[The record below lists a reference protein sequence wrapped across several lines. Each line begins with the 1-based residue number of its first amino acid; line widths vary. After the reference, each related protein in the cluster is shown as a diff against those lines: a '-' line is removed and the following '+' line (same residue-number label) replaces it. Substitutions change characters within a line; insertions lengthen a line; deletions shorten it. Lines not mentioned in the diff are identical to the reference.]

1 LFNVLIFYTKL
12 EISMF
17 PKETKILIIDDFTS
31 LRQIVAKQ
39 LKELGF
45 SNITEA
51 EDIRKAWELINNA
64 NPPFGLILS
73 DWNMPGGNGIDL
85 LKRIRSDDRN
95 KKTPFIMMTTES
107 ETSKIINAVM
117 EGSNNFIVKPF
128 NLEILKTKLEATHKA
143 MTSATHS

>member
-1 LFNVLIFYTKL
+1 
-12 EISMF
+12 MF